1 MNPLRITKHELTD
14 LTAEVASA
22 LGSLRRSYLAEHW
35 PLRSLPSVEA
45 SAIRFERLWCH
56 GSGAVWLAHLA
67 DQGPVGYHL
76 LVPRGQS
83 GSAASVLYVLP
94 EARRR
99 GVGRMLLEEG
109 HSFSAGQPVAEL
121 EAESSSLLPEGETL
135 LDRVGAISQGRAH
148 VFELLLSQV
157 RHEVVQ
163 ERSRLD
169 ETLGV
174 RLEVHRSGHPEADL
188 EQLIRL
194 KGFISETYGH
204 TPHDA
209 AVAMEAIR
217 RSDTLLGERGGRR
230 LLILAREESSG
241 LVVGYGE
248 TVWWKDDPLAIYAWN
263 VAVLERCRGRSL
275 AGALNA
281 ALLLEVPESFPNVES
296 IRLRLHES
304 ALGLQNRCRRLGFEL
319 HHTEGLWTVPTKG
332 VAAYLQGRQARAD
345 DDPGNRG
352 A

>member
-1 MNPLRITKHELTD
+1 
-14 LTAEVASA
+14 
-22 LGSLRRSYLAEHW
+22 
-35 PLRSLPSVEA
+35 
-45 SAIRFERLWCH
+45 
-56 GSGAVWLAHLA
+56 
-67 DQGPVGYHL
+67 
-76 LVPRGQS
+76 
-83 GSAASVLYVLP
+83 
-94 EARRR
+94 
-99 GVGRMLLEEG
+99 MLLEEG

-332 VAAYLQGRQARAD
+332 VAAYLQDRQARGD